1 MSYKYTQFF
10 YICPRNAVRKKSLS
24 DNYRVGVW
32 NAGYAKPRIVEMCLN
47 IDEWLN
53 VYKYAAPKDAGEIV
67 THKEILHKSTFYG
80 KAHSLLLKRLYH
92 LKRPL
97 YKEDRVEKYRD
108 SIAEYTLP
116 KSFVE
121 EHKYRS
127 IRL

>member
-1 MSYKYTQFF
+1 MSYKYTQLF
-10 YICPRNAVRKKSLS
+10 YICPRDAVRKESLS
-24 DNYRVGVW
+24 DNYRDSVW
-32 NAGYAKPRIVEMCLN
+32 DTDYANPRN
-47 IDEWLN
+47 IRRYLDSNPWFEE
-53 VYKYAAPKDAGEIV
+53 YKYAAPREAGKVV
-67 THKEILHKSTFYG
+67 TKKEILHRLFLSEKNEY
-80 KAHSLLLKRLYH
+80 LPLKRKYRVQ
-92 LKRPL
+92 RPL

>member
-1 MSYKYTQFF
+1 MSYKYNQFF

-24 DNYRVGVW
+24 DNYKDGVRY
-32 NAGYAKPRIVEMCLN
+32 AIYAKPRIVRRCLN
-47 IDEWLN
+47 IDEWFHT
-53 VYKYAAPKDAGEIV
+53 YKYAAPKNAGETV
-67 THKEILHKSTFYG
+67 THKEITHRAAVYG
-80 KAHSLLLKRLYH
+80 KGHYLLLKRLYP
-92 LKRPL
+92 LQRPL

-121 EHKYRS
+121 EHKYRD

>member
-1 MSYKYTQFF
+1 MNYKYNQFF

-24 DNYRVGVW
+24 DNYKDGVW
-32 NAGYAKPRIVEMCLN
+32 YAIYAKPRIVRRCLN

-67 THKEILHKSTFYG
+67 THKEILRSASFYG
-80 KAHSLLLKRLYH
+80 KAHYLLLKRLYK
-92 LKRPL
+92 LQRPL
-97 YKEDRVEKYRD
+97 YKEDRVEKYGTFK
-108 SIAEYTLP
+108 YTLP

>member
-10 YICPRNAVRKKSLS
+10 YICPRNAVRKESLS
-24 DNYRVGVW
+24 DNYRDSVW
-32 NAGYAKPRIVEMCLN
+32 DTDYANPRN
-47 IDEWLN
+47 IRKYLDSDPWLKE
-53 VYKYAAPKDAGEIV
+53 YKYAAPREAGKVV
-67 THKEILHKSTFYG
+67 TKKEILHRLFLSEKRGY
-80 KAHSLLLKRLYH
+80 LLIKIKHRLQ
-92 LKRPL
+92 RPL

-121 EHKYRS
+121 EHKYRD

>member
-24 DNYRVGVW
+24 DNYRDSVRY
-32 NAGYAKPRIVEMCLN
+32 AYAKPRIIERRLN
-47 IDEWLN
+47 SNEWFHT
-53 VYKYAAPKDAGEIV
+53 YKYAAPKDAGRTI
-67 THKEILHKSTFYG
+67 TRKEITHSVSFHG
-80 KAHSLLLKRLYH
+80 KDHYLLLKKYYQLQ
-92 LKRPL
+92 RPL
-97 YKEDRVEKYRD
+97 YKEDRIEKYRD

-121 EHKYRS
+121 EHKYRD